1 MRLKDAN
8 VSEAIR
14 RLNPELYGRPV
25 ESCPEPMKSEA
36 DLHYAIMDECCA
48 RGWIFLH
55 GSMAERTHR
64 TAGEPDFIIL
74 ASGGRTFLVECKS
87 ATGKLSPD
95 QQAMRAHA
103 AKLGHTIHIVRSME
117 EFLKAVT

>member
-1 MRLKDAN
+1 MNPNLAN
-8 VSEAIR
+8 VSESIR
-14 RLNPELYGRPV
+14 RLNPDLYGAPAG
-25 ESCPEPMKSEA
+25 SCPQPMKSEA
-36 DLHYAIMDECCA
+36 DLHNAIMDECRA

-74 ASGGRTFLVECKS
+74 ASGGRTFFVECKS

-95 QQAMRAHA
+95 QQAMRSHA
-103 AKLGHTIHIVRSME
+103 AKLGHTIHIIRSTE